1 MRNKPTH
8 LRSMSARSLLTAAM
22 AVLVMALWAPEAF
35 AQARTVQPGAPGSPS
50 TVLDPADLT
59 IPERPRHTEADV
71 LFMQNMIHHHLQAV
85 AMSRLAY
92 ERTERPEILLLAER
106 IERSQDDE
114 IAFMSRWLE
123 LRGEEVPEVD
133 VEAAMHH
140 GQQHE
145 HHDQHHHDQH
155 ATEHAD
161 HEMMAGMLTP
171 EQMEELAE
179 ARDEDFDRLM
189 LEFMIYHHEGA
200 IEMVGELFRAPGAA
214 QDSDIFQFASHV
226 EADQEAEIL
235 RMERLL
241 WIWSMDPRT
250 HR

>member
-1 MRNKPTH
+1 
-8 LRSMSARSLLTAAM
+8 MSVRSLLTAAV
-22 AVLVMALWAPEAF
+22 ALLLMALWAPEAF

-50 TVLDPADLT
+50 TVLDPDDLT
-59 IPERPRHTEADV
+59 IPERPQHTEADV
-71 LFMQNMIHHHLQAV
+71 LFMQNMIHHHVQAV
-85 AMSRLAY
+85 VMSRLAY
-92 ERTERPEILLLAER
+92 ERTDRPEILLLAER

-123 LRGEEVPEVD
+123 LRDEEVPEVD
-133 VEAAMHH
+133 LDAEMHLDH
-140 GQQHE
+140 RRDQ
-145 HHDQHHHDQH
+145 HHDQHHHH
-155 ATEHAD
+155 ADEHAD

-171 EQMEELAE
+171 EQMDELAA
-179 ARDEDFDRLM
+179 ARDEEFDRLM
-189 LEFMIYHHEGA
+189 LEYMIHHHEGA

-241 WIWSMDPRT
+241 WLWSTDTRA
-250 HR
+250 HQ